1 MPAVRYPGES
11 AGYVERCQDAGRHPG
26 CPFTL
31 PVSFPCSFHTSGPP
45 VRTGSQSEP
54 ASPQRFRLQCNILP
68 FFLFLFK
75 IASCQELKLLKYSSK
90 YFPKALPAGCRG
102 FRLPLRSRFKE
113 DFPSYYGW
121 NSL

>member
-1 MPAVRYPGES
+1 M
-11 AGYVERCQDAGRHPG
+11 
-26 CPFTL
+26 
-31 PVSFPCSFHTSGPP
+31 
-45 VRTGSQSEP
+45 
-54 ASPQRFRLQCNILP
+54 
-68 FFLFLFK
+68 
-75 IASCQELKLLKYSSK
+75 KYSSK